1 MKFDKLRKP
10 VFLVLLIF
18 MMGTFVNAEYFCSD
32 PITDTTNECYK
43 ACHDAGYTQGPKC
56 CNTCDDGSG
65 TKQGDY
71 KSEGDLGCVTGGS
84 DKCCC
89 RGAPSGSTTATTSGG
104 GGSSGGT
111 ISASELSGPII
122 TVACLLYDV
131 VIGIAGAIGS
141 LIIAFSGLKWVMS
154 ADDPGARKQ
163 AKDTI
168 IHTVVGL
175 VIILAAAKIV
185 EAIAS
190 STTSFKGCP

>member
-1 MKFDKLRKP
+1 MKFDKLRTA
-10 VFLVLLIF
+10 FLLVLLIF
-18 MMGTFVNAEYFCSD
+18 MMSSFANAACQTRNSGTCKD
-32 PITDTTNECYK
+32 QCTNQR
-43 ACHDAGYTQGPKC
+43 YTIAKC
-56 CNTCDDGSG
+56 CDGAEGTCPTGHVHESTDDCPTDKPNCCCTALSG
-65 TKQGDY
+65 T
-71 KSEGDLGCVTGGS
+71 
-84 DKCCC
+84 
-89 RGAPSGSTTATTSGG
+89 TTATGGGTTTTTPGG
-104 GGSSGGT
+104 GGGGT